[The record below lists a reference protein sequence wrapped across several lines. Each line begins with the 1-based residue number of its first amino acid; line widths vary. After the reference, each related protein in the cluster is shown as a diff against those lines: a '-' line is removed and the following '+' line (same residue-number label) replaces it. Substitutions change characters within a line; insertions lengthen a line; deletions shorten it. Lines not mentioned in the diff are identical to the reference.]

1 MGERIL
7 IEGGRVLDPSRSVDG
22 LLDIVIED
30 GRITALAPGLGGKD
44 REKEYARIL
53 DARGLVVVPGMVD
66 MHVHLRE
73 PGNEEE
79 ETIASGAA
87 AAAAGGFTSVA
98 AMPNTD
104 PAVDDEA
111 AVEFQVN
118 QGRRAGKARVYP
130 IGAITKE
137 RKGEELAEM
146 GGMVRGGAV
155 GFSDD
160 GSPVRNA
167 EVMRRGLLYAKM
179 FDKVVIDHAEDPDLA
194 GKGVMH
200 AGLVSMILGLPG
212 KSSASEEV
220 MVARDITL
228 AEITGGRLHI
238 AHVSTR
244 GSVELVRR
252 AKHRGTK
259 VTAEACPHHF
269 SLTDEAVRSF
279 DSNFKMNPPLRT
291 ADDVQA
297 VIEGLKDG
305 TIDAIASD
313 HAPHSREAKEVEF
326 QDAPNGVLGLET
338 MVPVSFTRLVE
349 ERGFPLARFV
359 ELLTIGPAKI
369 LGIPAGTLAP
379 GANADVTVLDLE
391 TPWTVDVEQF
401 RSKSRNCPFHGWTVR
416 GRAAWTLVGGRIV
429 HEAADRSQAR
439 GAAVAAKG
447 RS

>member
-1 MGERIL
+1 MAERLL
-7 IEGGRVLDPSRSVDG
+7 IEGGRVVDPSRSVDG
-22 LLDIVIED
+22 LLDVLIED
-30 GRITALAPGLGGKD
+30 GVVRAVAPNLGAN
-44 REKEYARIL
+44 RKEYSRIV
-53 DARGLVVVPGMVD
+53 DAKGLVVAPGFVD

-79 ETIASGAA
+79 ETISSGAA

-104 PAVDDEA
+104 PAVDNEA
-111 AVEFQVN
+111 ACEFQVN
-118 QGRRAGKARVYP
+118 QGRRAMKARVYP
-130 IGAITKE
+130 IGAITKG
-137 RKGEELAEM
+137 RKGDELSEM

-160 GSPVRNA
+160 GSPVKNP

-194 GKGVMH
+194 GRGVMH
-200 AGLVSMILGLPG
+200 AGLVSMVLGLPG

-252 AKHRGTK
+252 AKARGVK
-259 VTAEACPHHF
+259 VTAEAAPHHF

-279 DSNFKMNPPLRT
+279 DPNFKMNPPLRT

-297 VIEGLKDG
+297 ILDGLRDG

-313 HAPHSREAKEVEF
+313 HAPHSQEAKSVEF
-326 QDAPNGVLGLET
+326 QDAPNGVIGLET
-338 MVPVSFTRLVE
+338 NVPVAFTRLVE

-359 ELLTIGPAKI
+359 ELLSSGPARI
-369 LGIPAGTLAP
+369 LGIPAGSLAP
-379 GANADVTVLDLE
+379 GSAADVTILDLE
-391 TPWTVDVEQF
+391 TPWVIEREGF
-401 RSKSRNCPFHGWTVR
+401 RSKSRNSPFHGWAVR
-416 GRAAWTLVGGRIV
+416 GRAVATLVGGRVV
-429 HEAADRSQAR
+429 HELERA
-439 GAAVAAKG
+439 GAV
-447 RS
+447 R

>member
-1 MGERIL
+1 MGERLL
-7 IEGGRVLDPSRSVDG
+7 IEGGRVVDPARGVDG
-22 LLDIVIED
+22 LLDVLIED
-30 GRITALAPGLGGKD
+30 EKIRALAPGLGAG
-44 REKEYARIL
+44 RASEYARVI
-53 DARGLVVVPGMVD
+53 DARGLVVVPGLID

-104 PAVDDEA
+104 PAVDNEA
-111 AVEFQVN
+111 AAEFQLS
-118 QGRRAGKARVYP
+118 QGRRAAKARVYP
-130 IGAITKE
+130 IGAITKG
-137 RKGEELAEM
+137 RKGDELAEM

-160 GSPVRNA
+160 GSPVRNP

-200 AGLVSMILGLPG
+200 AGLVSMVLGLAG

-252 AKHRGTK
+252 AKARGIK
-259 VTAEACPHHF
+259 VTAEAAPHHF

-279 DSNFKMNPPLRT
+279 DPNFKMNPPLRT

-297 VIEGLKDG
+297 ILDGLRDG

-313 HAPHSREAKEVEF
+313 HAPHSRESKQVEF
-326 QDAPNGVLGLET
+326 QDAPNGVIGLET
-338 MVPVSFTRLVE
+338 NVPIAYTRLVE
-349 ERGFPLARFV
+349 ERGFSLARLV
-359 ELLTIGPAKI
+359 ELMSVGPAKI
-369 LGIPAGTLAP
+369 LGIPGGSLAP
-379 GANADVTVLDLE
+379 GTPADVTILDLE
-391 TPWTVDVEQF
+391 TPWVVSQDGF
-401 RSKSRNCPFHGWTVR
+401 RSKSRNSPFHGWQVR
-416 GRAAWTLVGGRIV
+416 GRAAYTLVSGRVI
-429 HEAADRSQAR
+429 HESAA
-439 GAAVAAKG
+439 AATPVAG
-447 RS
+447 RAS

>member
-1 MGERIL
+1 MAERLL
-7 IEGGRVLDPSRSVDG
+7 IEGGRVVDPARNVDG
-22 LLDIVIED
+22 LLDVVVED
-30 GRITALAPGLGGKD
+30 GLVRALAPGMGSSP
-44 REKEYARIL
+44 REYARVI
-53 DARGLVVVPGMVD
+53 DARGLVVVPGLVD

-87 AAAAGGFTSVA
+87 AAVAGGFTSVA

-104 PAVDDEA
+104 PAVDNEA
-111 AVEFQVN
+111 AAEFQVN
-118 QGRRAGKARVYP
+118 QGRRAAKARVYP
-130 IGAITKE
+130 IGAITKA
-137 RKGEELAEM
+137 RKGEELSEM
-146 GGMVRGGAV
+146 GGLVRGGAV
-155 GFSDD
+155 AFSDD

-200 AGLVSMILGLPG
+200 AGLVSIVLGLAG

-252 AKHRGTK
+252 AKNRGIR
-259 VTAEACPHHF
+259 VTCEATPHHF
-269 SLTDEAVRSF
+269 SLTDEAVRTF
-279 DSNFKMNPPLRT
+279 DPNFKMNPPLRT
-291 ADDVQA
+291 SDDVQA
-297 VIEGLKDG
+297 IIEGLKDG

-313 HAPHSREAKEVEF
+313 HAPHSQEAKSVEF

-338 MVPVSFTRLVE
+338 NVPVAYTRLVE
-349 ERGFPLARFV
+349 ERGLSLSRLV
-359 ELLTIGPAKI
+359 EVMSWGPAKI
-369 LGIPAGTLAP
+369 LGIAAGTLAP
-379 GANADVTVLDLE
+379 GAAADITILDLE
-391 TPWTVDVEQF
+391 TPWTVDVQQF
-401 RSKSRNCPFHGWTVR
+401 RSKSRNCPFHGWPVR
-416 GRAAWTLVGGRIV
+416 GRAVTTLVGGKVV
-429 HEAADRSQAR
+429 HELAR
-439 GAAVAAKG
+439 ERALA
-447 RS
+447 R

>member
-1 MGERIL
+1 MSERLL
-7 IEGGRVLDPSRSVDG
+7 IEGGRVVDPARGVDG
-22 LLDIVIED
+22 RLDVLIED
-30 GRITALAPGLGGKD
+30 GQIRALAPGLGGKG
-44 REKEYARIL
+44 EYARVI
-53 DARGLVVVPGMVD
+53 DARGLVVTPGLVD

-104 PAVDDEA
+104 PAVDNEA
-111 AVEFQVN
+111 ACEFQVN
-118 QGRRAGKARVYP
+118 QGRRAAKARVYP
-130 IGAITKE
+130 IGAITKG
-137 RKGEELAEM
+137 RRGEELAEM

-200 AGLVSMILGLPG
+200 AGLVSMILGLSG

-228 AEITGGRLHI
+228 AEITGARLHI
-238 AHVSTR
+238 AHVSTE
-244 GSVELVRR
+244 GSVELVRG
-252 AKHRGTK
+252 AKARGIK
-259 VTAEACPHHF
+259 VTCEATPHHF

-279 DSNFKMNPPLRT
+279 DPNFKKNPPLRT
-291 ADDVQA
+291 GDDVQA
-297 VIEGLKDG
+297 ILDGLKDG
-305 TIDAIASD
+305 TVDAIASD

-326 QDAPNGVLGLET
+326 QDAPNGVTGLET
-338 MVPVSFTRLVE
+338 MVPVSYTRLVE
-349 ERGFPLARFV
+349 ERGLPLARLV
-359 ELLTIGPAKI
+359 ELLSVGPAKI
-369 LGIPAGTLAP
+369 LGIAGGSLAP
-379 GANADVTVLDLE
+379 GAPADVTVLDLE
-391 TPWTVDVEQF
+391 TAHAIDVETF
-401 RSKSRNCPFHGWTVR
+401 RSKSRNCPFRGWPVR
-416 GRAAWTLVGGRIV
+416 GRAAFTLVGGRVV
-429 HEAADRSQAR
+429 HEL
-439 GAAVAAKG
+439 AAVAAP
-447 RS
+447 SAPQ

>member
-1 MGERIL
+1 MPERLL
-7 IEGGRVLDPSRSVDG
+7 IESGRVVDPSRNVDG
-22 LLDIVIED
+22 LLDVLVED
-30 GRITALAPGLGGKD
+30 GVIRALAPNLGASSRSD
-44 REKEYARIL
+44 YARVI
-53 DARGLVVVPGMVD
+53 DAKGLVVVPGLVD
-66 MHVHLRE
+66 MHVHFRE

-79 ETIASGAA
+79 ETVASGSAA
-87 AAAAGGFTSVA
+87 AVAGGFTSVA

-104 PAVDDEA
+104 PAVDNQA
-111 AVEFQVN
+111 AAEFQVN
-118 QGRRAGKARVYP
+118 QGRRAAKARVYP
-130 IGAITKE
+130 IGAITKG
-137 RKGEELAEM
+137 RKGEELSEM

-179 FDKVVIDHAEDPDLA
+179 FDRVVIDHAEDPDLA
-194 GKGVMH
+194 GRGVMH

-228 AEITGGRLHI
+228 AEITGARLHV

-244 GSVELVRR
+244 GSVDLVRR
-252 AKHRGTK
+252 AKARGVK
-259 VTAEACPHHF
+259 VTCEAAPHHF
-269 SLTDEAVRSF
+269 SLTDESVRTF

-305 TIDAIASD
+305 TVDAIASD
-313 HAPHSREAKEVEF
+313 HAPHTREAKGVEF

-338 MVPVSFTRLVE
+338 NVPVAYTRLVE
-349 ERGFPLARFV
+349 ERGLSLARFV
-359 ELLTIGPAKI
+359 ELLSWGPARI

-379 GANADVTVLDLE
+379 GAAADVTILDIE
-391 TPWTVDVEQF
+391 TPWTIDVETFQS
-401 RSKSRNCPFHGWTVR
+401 RSRNCPFHGWPVR
-416 GRAAWTLVGGRIV
+416 GRAAHTLVGGKVVFERGDAKAR
-429 HEAADRSQAR
+429 AASASGSERAS
-439 GAAVAAKG
+439 
-447 RS
+447 

>member
-1 MGERIL
+1 MAERLL
-7 IEGGRVLDPSRSVDG
+7 IEGGRVVDPARNVDG
-22 LLDIVIED
+22 LLDVVVED
-30 GRITALAPGLGGKD
+30 GLVRALAPGMGSSP
-44 REKEYARIL
+44 REYARVI
-53 DARGLVVVPGMVD
+53 DARGLVVVPGLVD

-87 AAAAGGFTSVA
+87 AAVAGGFTSVA

-104 PAVDDEA
+104 PAVDNEA
-111 AVEFQVN
+111 AAEFQVN
-118 QGRRAGKARVYP
+118 QGRRAAKARVYP
-130 IGAITKE
+130 IGAITKG
-137 RKGEELAEM
+137 RKGEELSEM
-146 GGMVRGGAV
+146 GGLVRGGAV
-155 GFSDD
+155 AFSDD
-160 GSPVRNA
+160 GSPVANA

-200 AGLVSMILGLPG
+200 AGLVSIVLGLSG

-252 AKHRGTK
+252 AKNRGIR
-259 VTAEACPHHF
+259 VTCEATPHHF
-269 SLTDEAVRSF
+269 SLTDEAVRTF
-279 DSNFKMNPPLRT
+279 DPNFKMNPPLRT

-297 VIEGLKDG
+297 IIEGLKDG

-313 HAPHSREAKEVEF
+313 HAPHSQEAKSVEF

-338 MVPVSFTRLVE
+338 NVPVAYTRLVE
-349 ERGFPLARFV
+349 ERGLSLSRLV
-359 ELLTIGPAKI
+359 EVMSWGPAKI
-369 LGIPAGTLAP
+369 LGIAAGTLAP
-379 GANADVTVLDLE
+379 GVAADITLLDLE
-391 TPWTVDVEQF
+391 TPWTVDVQQF
-401 RSKSRNCPFHGWTVR
+401 RSKARNCPFHGWPVR
-416 GRAAWTLVGGRIV
+416 GRAVYTLVGGKVV
-429 HEAADRSQAR
+429 HELAR
-439 GAAVAAKG
+439 ERALA
-447 RS
+447 R

>member
-7 IEGGRVLDPSRSVDG
+7 IEGGRVVDPARGVDG
-22 LLDIVIED
+22 QLDVLIED
-30 GRITALAPGLGGKD
+30 GVVRALAPSLGGKD
-44 REKEYARIL
+44 RGYARTI
-53 DARGLVVVPGMVD
+53 DARGLCVVPGLVD

-79 ETIASGAA
+79 ETIASGSAA
-87 AAAAGGFTSVA
+87 AVAGGFTSVA

-104 PAVDDEA
+104 PAVDNEA
-111 AVEFQVN
+111 ACEFQVN
-118 QGRRAGKARVYP
+118 QGRRASKARVYP
-130 IGAITKE
+130 IGAITKG
-137 RKGEELAEM
+137 RKGEELSEM

-167 EVMRRGLLYAKM
+167 EVMRKGLLYAKM

-200 AGLVSMILGLPG
+200 AGLVSMVLGLPG

-244 GSVELVRR
+244 GSVEHVRR
-252 AKHRGTK
+252 AKARGIK
-259 VTAEACPHHF
+259 VTCEACPHHF
-269 SLTDEAVRSF
+269 SLTDEAVRTY
-279 DSNFKMNPPLRT
+279 DPNFKMNPPLRT

-297 VIEGLKDG
+297 VIDGIRDG
-305 TIDAIASD
+305 TVDAIASD

-338 MVPVSFTRLVE
+338 MVPVSYTRLVE
-349 ERGFPLARFV
+349 ERGISLARFV
-359 ELLTIGPAKI
+359 ELLSTGPAKI

-379 GANADVTVLDLE
+379 GAAADVTVLDLE
-391 TPWTVDVEQF
+391 TPYTVDVENF
-401 RSKSRNCPFHGWTVR
+401 RSKSRNCPFHGWAVR
-416 GRAAWTLVGGRIV
+416 GRAAYTLVGGRVV
-429 HEAADRSQAR
+429 HELAPAT
-439 GAAVAAKG
+439 AAK
-447 RS
+447 

>member
-1 MGERIL
+1 MGERL
-7 IEGGRVLDPSRSVDG
+7 LVEGGRVVDPSRNVDG
-22 LLDIVIED
+22 LLDVLVED
-30 GRITALAPGLGGKD
+30 GVIRAVAPSLGGNKKD
-44 REKEYARIL
+44 YARVL
-53 DARGLVVVPGMVD
+53 DARGLVVVPGLVD

-79 ETIASGAA
+79 ETISSGTAA
-87 AAAAGGFTSVA
+87 AVAGGFTSVA

-104 PAVDDEA
+104 PAVDNEA
-111 AVEFQVN
+111 ACEFQVN
-118 QGRRAGKARVYP
+118 QGRRAAMARVYP
-130 IGAITKE
+130 IGAITKG
-137 RKGEELAEM
+137 RKGEELSEM

-155 GFSDD
+155 AFSDD

-179 FDKVVIDHAEDPDLA
+179 FDRVVIDHAEDPDLA

-228 AEITGGRLHI
+228 AEITGARLHI

-252 AKHRGTK
+252 AKARGIR
-259 VTAEACPHHF
+259 VTCEAAPHHF

-279 DSNFKMNPPLRT
+279 DPNFKMNPPLRT

-297 VIEGLKDG
+297 VIDGLKDG
-305 TIDAIASD
+305 TVDAIASD
-313 HAPHSREAKEVEF
+313 HAPHSHEAKSVEF

-338 MVPVSFTRLVE
+338 NVPVAFTRLVE
-349 ERGFPLARFV
+349 ERGLPLARLI
-359 ELLTIGPAKI
+359 ELLSSVPARI

-379 GANADVTVLDLE
+379 GSAADVTVLDTE
-391 TPWTVDVEQF
+391 TPWVVNVDAF

-416 GRAAWTLVGGRIV
+416 GRAVYTLVGGKVV
-429 HEAADRSQAR
+429 HEQKREPVGAR
-439 GAAVAAKG
+439 
-447 RS
+447 